1 MPSFS
6 RHDIDNFAFKAVREL
21 QQGTPLQDSVVKIAT
36 ENSMNPEQIKR
47 LVESTNTSAF
57 LDQFKSKT
65 GNQRMVEFD
74 VADAAK
80 AISSAL
86 GSGDSITITISKG
99 DSPEGEES
107 LFDSIKD
114 EFAPKVASSIEKVA
128 YSYSKKPEKPKKKET
143 KLSSYMSNK
152 YRESLLDKVADYNY
166 RASDLADEV
175 SSYFKGIYSR
185 NKYASFELD
194 ALSRYGNAAMPALH
208 MIRSRL
214 GMNKIA
220 RKLSPSEEYY
230 LADRHVVLDDNKDL
244 LSKVAE
250 ISELT
255 EDYKKVS
262 QGLDYLKSSK
272 FKGVL

>member
-6 RHDIDNFAFKAVREL
+6 RHDIDNFAFKAVKSL
-21 QQGTPLQDSVVKIAT
+21 QQGTPLQESVVKLAT

-57 LDQFKSKT
+57 LDSFKSKT

-80 AISSAL
+80 AISSSL
-86 GSGDSITITISKG
+86 GSGDSITITISKDGAPSG
-99 DSPEGEES
+99 DET
-107 LFDSIKD
+107 LFDTIKD
-114 EFAPKVASSIEKVA
+114 EFAPKVASYGLEKVA
-128 YSYSKKPEKPKKKET
+128 YSNKPERPKKKET

-152 YRESLLDKVADYNY
+152 YKESLLDKVADFNY

-185 NKYASFELD
+185 DKYASFELD

-208 MIRSRL
+208 MVRARL

-220 RKLSPSEEYY
+220 RKLNPSEEYY
-230 LADRHVVLDDNKDL
+230 LADRHVIEESNKDL

-255 EDYKKVS
+255 TGYKKATN
-262 QGLDYLKSSK
+262 GIEYLNSTK
-272 FKGVL
+272 FKGTI